1 MTTTPSTIPTTA
13 IHLDQARTLLKGKA
27 ERLTGSR
34 LSVLAALLAAQSAMA
49 HTEVL
54 KAVEQINPAHV
65 DRVTIYRVLEWLTEV
80 GLAHRVAGTDRV
92 FRFSAHASNDAHGHF
107 HCSDCGRMFCVGA
120 QEAQDMR
127 LEHASKAPHTAPAT
141 ALNASV
147 QAMLPKGFVS
157 GAIDLTISG
166 QCAHCAVQPSM

>member
-1 MTTTPSTIPTTA
+1 MHLLKPTVTTTA
-13 IHLDQARTLLKGKA
+13 NLDQARTLLKGKA

-34 LSVLAALLAAQSAMA
+34 LSVLAALLAAKSAMA
-49 HTEVL
+49 HTDVL

-92 FRFSAHASNDAHGHF
+92 FRFSAYASNDAHGHF

-120 QEAQDMR
+120 QNPQQ
-127 LEHASKAPHTAPAT
+127 LQPAT
-141 ALNASV
+141 APETALSASV
-147 QAMLPKGFVS
+147 QAMLPEGFVS

-166 QCAHCAVQPSM
+166 RCANCAVQPYP